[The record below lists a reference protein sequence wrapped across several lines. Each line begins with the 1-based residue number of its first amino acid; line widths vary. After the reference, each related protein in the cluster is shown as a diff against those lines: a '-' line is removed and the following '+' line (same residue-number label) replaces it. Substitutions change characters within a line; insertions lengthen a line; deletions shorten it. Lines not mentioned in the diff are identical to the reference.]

1 MGVGVRVWSGSVVV
15 EVGLALRGGAG
26 GADATFAVVPS
37 GMMTI
42 SVACELLDG
51 VGGLSLGERFVAESY
66 SPGRAGIVW

>member
-1 MGVGVRVWSGSVVV
+1 MGVGIRVWAGYVVV

-42 SVACELLDG
+42 GVACELLDV
-51 VGGLSLGERFVAESY
+51 VGGLSMGERFVAESW
-66 SPGRAGIVW
+66 SPGKAGIV